1 MKDPFSLQP
10 EPEPVETLEPKNIY
24 YNEVDNYGHVCKYKI
39 ESGAPVMVAD
49 LGNVKDFFNRA
60 IQRAALM
67 TQADVERLDIG
78 RMTHIELA
86 AIKVAVAAA
95 GGDLQA
101 TQEICD
107 RIMGKAKLVSESRNL
122 NLTIDDI
129 LNGVQPQGVLDA

>member
-49 LGNVKDFFNRA
+49 LGDIKKLFNKA
-60 IQRAALM
+60 IQKAAMLTPEM
-67 TQADVERLDIG
+67 ITTLDFG
-78 RMTHIELA
+78 SMTHIELA